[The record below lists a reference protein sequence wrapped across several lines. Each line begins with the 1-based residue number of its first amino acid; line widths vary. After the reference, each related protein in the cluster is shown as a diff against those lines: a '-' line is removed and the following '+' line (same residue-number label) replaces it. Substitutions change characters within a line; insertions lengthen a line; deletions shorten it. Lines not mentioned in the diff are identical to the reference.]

1 MIFKKNFYFCL
12 AFTTALMGC
21 SSVDDNSPT
30 TAEDSTIEQAE
41 NLPTHT
47 LEYVRNVEG
56 IEEYMLSNGLK
67 VLLFKD
73 DSQPKTMV
81 NITYKVGS
89 VHEKYGETGMAH
101 LLEHMLFKGSTN
113 YVEIDKEFKQ
123 RGMAANANTWYDR
136 TSYFESFEASEDS
149 LHWALGMEADRMVN
163 ATFTEEQ
170 LKSEMTVV
178 RNEMERNENSPSR
191 ILMARLASVAN
202 LWHNYAN
209 STIGARSDVEN
220 FPFPKLREFY
230 HSHYRVDN
238 ATLIVAGRFDSDK
251 TKHRI
256 EQTFGAIDQP
266 QKPVE
271 KLYTREPTQ
280 DGERVVNLRRTGDV
294 PFLGLYYHGPSGLDP
309 DAAPL
314 QVLQV
319 ILADGSRGRIKK
331 DLVDKDLTSGGTQVS
346 FFLKEGTQILFLAQ
360 GEKGQNIDELKP
372 LENALIRLAE
382 NIGNKPITE
391 EEVEFAKALL
401 AKQVEQ
407 EMRNA
412 TGVGMALAE
421 YIAKGDYRYMFY
433 FRDLVEQVTVEQ
445 VQMVAE
451 KYLISSNRTLGR
463 FLPTQNPKRAQIAK
477 VPVASEILGDY
488 VGRDAVTAGEVYD
501 NSVEN
506 IKARL
511 YTETWPEG
519 TKVSIYPKKL
529 RGEEVLIKMYFPTAN
544 EEALNGHAIAMGFIG
559 GQIKAGNE
567 NYSKSEIADRLDQ
580 LKSSLSF
587 GSNAIGEFSIDIKTD
602 VTNMPAVID
611 YMGELLAAPTFPAK
625 ELNIA
630 KKGMIAGLNQ
640 QRTEPGTVAL
650 NSYRETLFDY
660 PTGHPKAYMDTDT
673 QIEAIKA
680 LDSVKLEA
688 LYNEFFAINN
698 GHVAVVGNVDSK
710 AVSEHLQAVLN
721 PYTSEIEYQYIP
733 INLRDKQG
741 LMVSSETPDKAN
753 ASVYMINPVMIK
765 STDDDYPALFIANS
779 IFGGDAFTSRI
790 GARIRVKEGYSYS
803 VGSGLQASTKD
814 DTGVFYATA
823 ISAPENMDNVL
834 KAYQEEIDKVNT
846 EGFSDE
852 EVQRAID
859 GYISSRKRQW
869 ASDAYVAGIL
879 IDATEEE
886 RDLSYYEERVED
898 YKTLTTEQVNAAF
911 KKYIGSQKSNVFK
924 AGDFNKLTK

>member
-12 AFTTALMGC
+12 AFSTVVFGC
-21 SSVDDNSPT
+21 SSVDDKASTQTSPSVNQT
-30 TAEDSTIEQAE
+30 Q
-41 NLPTHT
+41 NLPKHT

-56 IEEYMLSNGLK
+56 IDEYMLSNGLK

-73 DSQPKTMV
+73 DSQPKTLV
-81 NITYKVGS
+81 NITYRVGS

-113 YVEIDKEFKQ
+113 YQQIDKEFKK
-123 RGMAANANTWYDR
+123 RGMASNANTWYDR
-136 TSYFESFEASEDS
+136 TSYFESFEANEDS
-149 LHWALGMEADRMVN
+149 LNWALGMEADRMIN

-230 HSHYRVDN
+230 KTHYRIDN
-238 ATLIVAGRFDSDK
+238 ATLIVAGRFDTDK
-251 TKHRI
+251 TKARI
-256 EQTFGAIDQP
+256 EETFGAIDQP
-266 QKPVE
+266 EKPVE
-271 KLYTREPTQ
+271 ELYTREPTQ

-331 DLVDKDLTSGGTQVS
+331 DLVDTGLTSGGTQVS
-346 FFLKEGTQILFLAQ
+346 FFLKEGSQILFLVQ
-360 GEKGQNIDELKP
+360 GEKGQNIEKLKP
-372 LENALIRLAE
+372 LENGLIKLAE
-382 NIGNKPITE
+382 NIENKPITQ
-391 EEVEFAKALL
+391 EEVDFAKALL

-407 EMRNA
+407 DMRNA

-445 VQMVAE
+445 VQAVAE

-463 FLPTQNPKRAQIAK
+463 FLPTENPQRAEIAK

-488 VGRDAVTAGEVYD
+488 VGREAVVAGEVYD

-511 YTETWPEG
+511 YTQTWESG
-519 TKVSIYPKKL
+519 TKVSVYPKKL
-529 RGEEVLIKMYFPTAN
+529 RGEEVLIRMFFPNADAD
-544 EEALNGHAIAMGFIG
+544 ALTGQATAMGLIG
-559 GQIKAGNE
+559 SQIKAGNAK
-567 NYSKSEIADRLDQ
+567 YTKSEIADRLDQ

-587 GSNAIGEFSIDIKTD
+587 GSNAVGEFSINIKTD
-602 VTNMPAVID
+602 VNNMPAVID
-611 YMGELLAAPTFPAK
+611 FMGELLAEPSFPEK
-625 ELNIA
+625 ELNIT

-640 QRTEPGTVAL
+640 SRTEPGTVAL
-650 NSYRETLFDY
+650 NSYRESLFDY
-660 PTGHPKAYMDTDT
+660 PKGHPKAYMTIDE
-673 QIEAIKA
+673 QIEAIRA
-680 LDSVKLEA
+680 IDSAKLEK
-688 LYNEFFAINN
+688 LYKQFFAINH
-698 GHVAVVGNVDSK
+698 GHIAVVGDVNSE
-710 AVSEHLQAVLN
+710 AVSEHLLAVLN
-721 PYTSEIEYQYIP
+721 PYTSDMDYQYIP
-733 INLRDKQG
+733 INLKDEQG
-741 LMVSSETPDKAN
+741 LVVSSETPDKAN
-753 ASVYMINPVMIK
+753 ASVYMINPIKIK
-765 STDDDYPALFIANS
+765 STDDDYPALYIANS
-779 IFGGDAFTSRI
+779 IFGGDPFTSRI

-803 VGSGLQASTKD
+803 VGSGLQASTQD

-823 ISAPENMDNVL
+823 ISAPENMENVI
-834 KAYQEEIDKVNT
+834 KAYQEEIAKVVN
-846 EGFSDE
+846 EGFTDE
-852 EVQRAID
+852 EVQTAID
-859 GYISSRKRQW
+859 GYLSSRKRQW
-869 ASDAYVAGIL
+869 ASDAYVAGVL
-879 IDATEEE
+879 IDASEEQ
-886 RDLSYYEERVED
+886 RDLSYYDERAAE
-898 YKTLTTEQVNAAF
+898 YKQLTTEDVNAAF
-911 KKYIGSQKSNVFK
+911 KKYIASQQPNVFK
-924 AGDFNKLTK
+924 AGDFAKLAK

>member
-1 MIFKKNFYFCL
+1 MILKKNFYFCL
-12 AFTTALMGC
+12 AFTTAVMGC
-21 SSVDDNSPT
+21 SSVDGESTSAPEPALEQ
-30 TAEDSTIEQAE
+30 TAD
-41 NLPTHT
+41 LPKHT

-113 YVEIDKEFKQ
+113 YQDIDKEFKQ

-149 LHWALGMEADRMVN
+149 LNWALGMEADRMVN

-220 FPFPKLREFY
+220 FPFPKLRDFY
-230 HSHYRVDN
+230 KTHYRVDN
-238 ATLIVAGRFDSDK
+238 ATLIVSGRFDTDK
-251 TKHRI
+251 TKERI
-256 EQTFGAIDQP
+256 EQTFGAIEQP
-266 QKPVE
+266 EKPVE
-271 KLYTREPTQ
+271 TLYTREPTQ

-331 DLVDKDLTSGGTQVS
+331 DLVDNGLTSGGTQVS
-346 FFLKEGTQILFLAQ
+346 FFLKEGTQILFLVQ
-360 GEKGQNIDELKP
+360 GEKGQNIETLKP

-382 NIGNKPITE
+382 NIENKPITN

-445 VQMVAE
+445 VQAVAE

-463 FLPTQNPKRAQIAK
+463 FLPTENPQRANIAK
-477 VPVASEILGDY
+477 VPIASEILGDY
-488 VGRDAVTAGEVYD
+488 VGKDAVSAGEVYD
-501 NSVEN
+501 NSVAN

-511 YTETWPEG
+511 YSETWPEG

-544 EEALNGHAIAMGFIG
+544 AEDLNGHAKAMGLIG
-559 GQIKAGNE
+559 SQIKAGNKK
-567 NYSKSEIADRLDQ
+567 YSKSQIADRLDQ
-580 LKSSLSF
+580 LKSSLAF
-587 GSNAIGEFSIDIKTD
+587 GSNAIGEFSIDINTD

-611 YMGELLAAPTFPAK
+611 FMGELLAAPTFPAK
-625 ELNIA
+625 ELNIT
-630 KKGMIAGLNQ
+630 KKGMVAGLNQ
-640 QRTEPGTVAL
+640 QRNEPGTVAL
-650 NSYRETLFDY
+650 NSYRQALFDY
-660 PTGHPKAYMDTDT
+660 PEGHPKAYMDIDA
-673 QIEAIKA
+673 QIAAIKA
-680 LDSVKLEA
+680 IDSVQLEQ
-688 LYNEFFAINN
+688 LYKTFFAINH
-698 GHVAVVGNVDSK
+698 GHIAVVGNVDSK
-710 AVSEHLQAVLN
+710 AVTEHLQAVLN
-721 PYTSEIEYQYIP
+721 PYTSDIDYQYIP
-733 INLRDKQG
+733 INLKNEQG

-765 STDDDYPALFIANS
+765 STDDDYPALYIANS
-779 IFGGDAFTSRI
+779 IFGGDPFTSRI

-803 VGSGLQASTKD
+803 VGSGIQASTQD
-814 DTGVFYATA
+814 EMGVFYATA
-823 ISAPENMDNVL
+823 ISAPENMDNVIQ
-834 KAYQEEIDKVNT
+834 AYQEEVEKVNT
-846 EGFSDE
+846 QGFSDE

-879 IDATEEE
+879 IDASEEK
-886 RDLSYYEERVED
+886 RDLSYYEARVED
-898 YKTLTTEQVNAAF
+898 YKKLTTEDVNAAF
-911 KKYIGSQKSNVFK
+911 KKHIGSLKPNVFK
-924 AGDFNKLTK
+924 AGDFAGVAE